1 MYVYGDYCSGEIWAA
16 GAQGGAWTPVPLP
29 IETETLTTFGEDVAG
44 ELYVGTETGFLYRI
58 DSAGPQTPLIG
69 TISPDR
75 GFERGGDRVTIT
87 GAGFAG
93 GAEVLFGAAPAAA
106 VIVVSP
112 TELTAITPS
121 LPEGAVDVS
130 VSNPGAPP
138 AVRTGGFVYV
148 EMPRVTT
155 PTRETRVV
163 TRSQA

>member
-16 GAQGGAWTPVPLP
+16 SALGGAWTPVPLP

-58 DSAGPQTPLIG
+58 DSAGPQTPVIG

-75 GFERGGDRVTIT
+75 GYERGGDRVTIT
-87 GAGFAG
+87 GASFAS
-93 GAEVLFGAAPAAA
+93 GAEVLFGATPAAA

-112 TELTAITPS
+112 TELTAITPP
-121 LPEGAVDVS
+121 LPKGVVDVN

-138 AVRTGGFVYV
+138 AVRPGGFVYL
-148 EMPRVTT
+148 EIPRVT
-155 PTRETRVV
+155 PPARETRVV
-163 TRSQA
+163 TRGQA